1 MKQLRMFCFLV
12 VASLSAAAMAQ
23 AASSNA
29 PAQQQPA
36 KPAPTIASSM
46 DRQVTIIEREFVG
59 AAEAMPEDKYSFAP
73 TSLNIQGSEYKGV
86 RTFAD
91 EVKHVAATN
100 FVLWSAVTGDKPA
113 YDLSNDNG
121 PDSIKTKADILK
133 FLKESF
139 DQGHKAA
146 KSLTAENSTAT
157 VKTFFGDTPKVF
169 ATSFAVAHGF
179 DHYGQM
185 VEYLRMNGIVPP
197 ASRPQK

>member
-1 MKQLRMFCFLV
+1 MRQLRMFCFLL
-12 VASLSAAAMAQ
+12 VASLSAGAMAQ
-23 AASSNA
+23 AAASNA
-29 PAQQQPA
+29 PAQQQAA

-46 DRQVTIIEREFVG
+46 DRQITIIEREFVG
-59 AAEAMPEDKYSFAP
+59 AAEAMPEDKYGFTP
-73 TSLNIQGSEYKGV
+73 TSLNIQGSDYKGV
-86 RTFAD
+86 RTFAE

-100 FVLWSAVTGDKPA
+100 LLLWSAVTGDKPA
-113 YDLSNDNG
+113 YDLSKDNG
-121 PDSIKTKADILK
+121 PDSITTKADILK
-133 FLKESF
+133 FLKDSF
-139 DQGHKAA
+139 DLGHKAA
-146 KSLTAENSTAT
+146 KSLTAENSTTT

>member
-12 VASLSAAAMAQ
+12 VASLSAAAVAQ
-23 AASSNA
+23 AAPSNA
-29 PAQQQPA
+29 PAQQQAA

-46 DRQVTIIEREFVG
+46 DRQVTIIEREFLG
-59 AAEAMPEDKYSFAP
+59 AAEAMPEEKYAFTP
-73 TSLNIQGSEYKGV
+73 TSLNIQGSEYKSV
-86 RTFAD
+86 RTFAE

-139 DQGHKAA
+139 DLGHKAA
-146 KSLTAENSTAT
+146 KSLTAENSNAT